1 MMEYW
6 SDGLSGQA
14 ITPAL
19 QYSQICSKLAAKDAA
34 LSACFFN
41 ADFDAADAGMRE
53 FFTDLAPD
61 LTGDVFRQQ
70 LGAGVDKRQ
79 KNHVLSR

>member
-6 SDGLSGQA
+6 SNGLTAQA

-19 QYSQICSKLAAKDAA
+19 QFCSKLAAKDAA
-34 LSACFFN
+34 LSACFFD
-41 ADFDAADAGMRE
+41 ADFHTADAGVRE
-53 FFTDLAPD
+53 FFTDFAPD

-70 LGAGVDKRQ
+70 LCAGIDKRQ